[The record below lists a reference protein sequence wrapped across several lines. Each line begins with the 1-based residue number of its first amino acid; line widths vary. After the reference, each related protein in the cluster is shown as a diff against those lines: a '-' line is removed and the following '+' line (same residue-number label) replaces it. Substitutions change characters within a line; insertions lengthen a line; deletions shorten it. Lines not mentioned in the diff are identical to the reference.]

1 MTDPGLLLLIR
12 FVSDNNLT
20 ISELTFLR
28 DWITLPE
35 NRETINKWM
44 HSIWFNAPEKESEL
58 TFNQLINAIN
68 EQYYTKKSHIFGSHE
83 AVQLFQ
89 KLAAILIIPVILF
102 FVYYTW
108 IRKPVPKNIDYTE
121 AIVPMGQKS
130 EIVLPDSTHIW
141 LNSASHL
148 RYPVKFG
155 SATREVFLD
164 GEAYFEVKHKGHI
177 PFVVHTS
184 DLVVKVLGTK
194 FNVKT
199 YPDDEEVETALLE
212 GEVHLQVSTDLGED
226 HVKILVMKPGEMIN
240 YSRANSSV
248 LKTGFKA
255 DEIISWRNNR
265 LIFRDDTFDKL
276 VKKVERW
283 YNVKIIYDQSLF
295 KDKKLTVE
303 LLEGESLERLFQ
315 IIEKTIHVNYKIDKQ
330 NIYIN
335 PKERND

>member
-12 FVSDNNLT
+12 FVSENNLT
-20 ISELTFLR
+20 ISELKLLR
-28 DWITLPE
+28 DWITHPE
-35 NRETINKWM
+35 NREIINKWM
-44 HSIWFNAPEKESEL
+44 HSIWLNAPEKESEL
-58 TFNQLINAIN
+58 TFNELISAIN
-68 EQYYTKKSHIFGSHE
+68 EQYYRKKSNLYGFHE
-83 AVQLFQ
+83 IVQLFQ
-89 KLAAILIIPVILF
+89 KLAAILIIPVVLF

-108 IRKPVPKNIDYTE
+108 IREPVQKNIDYTE
-121 AIVPMGQKS
+121 VIVPMGQKS

-155 SATREVFLD
+155 SATRDVFLD
-164 GEAYFEVKHKGHI
+164 GEAYFEVKQKAHI
-177 PFVVHTS
+177 PFLVHTPE
-184 DLVVKVLGTK
+184 LVVKVLGTK
-194 FNVKT
+194 FNVKS
-199 YPDDEEVETALLE
+199 YLDDEEVETALLE
-212 GEVHLQVSTDLGED
+212 GEVHLQVSTDLGKG
-226 HVKILVMKPGEMIN
+226 HVKMLVMKPGEMIN
-240 YSRANSSV
+240 YSRASSSV

-255 DEIISWRNNR
+255 DEITSWRNNR

-283 YNVKIIYDQSLF
+283 YNVKIIYDQALF
-295 KDKKLTVE
+295 NDKKLTVE

-330 NIYIN
+330 YIYIN